1 MGSNL
6 SSKHLVKMCMNHIHI
21 FIGMGTKNW
30 EFLKGI
36 ESKIIPT
43 SAFRG
48 TPTFVMNNYAAC
60 LCQYLYKSAIIA
72 SPPPPPHVTLR
83 QNTYWGNVPLLIV
96 DRGVGHCN
104 DGILDNKLVHHIQF
118 ESDLIILTSLWSNL
132 STSLKTVNHNTYW
145 VLSRTWQKIHY
156 Q

>member
-1 MGSNL
+1 MGLNF

-21 FIGMGTKNW
+21 FIGMGPKNC

-48 TPTFVMNNYAAC
+48 TPAFVMNNYAAC

-72 SPPPPPHVTLR
+72 PPPPHVTVR
-83 QNTYWGNVPLLIV
+83 QSINWGNVPLLIV
-96 DRGVGHCN
+96 DRGVGHFN
-104 DGILDNKLVHHIQF
+104 DVILDNKLVHHIQF
-118 ESDLIILTSLWSNL
+118 ESDINILTSLWSNL

-145 VLSRTWQKIHY
+145 VLSRT
-156 Q
+156 